1 MQSVPTCGG
10 EVSYNGVFAFLR
22 FRSNRFQK
30 PVAHGNPMI
39 FDSLSEFVKH
49 LEGAGE
55 LVRIREKVSPI
66 LEIAEI
72 ADRVSKQEGG
82 GKALFFENVEG
93 SSMPVLINAFGSW
106 SRIQAA
112 LGVTKLDKIARDIDQ
127 YLHMAPPETLLD
139 KARMLPMLLEASQF
153 PPKMVSSAPCQEV
166 VKTGDQVNLDEI
178 PIIQCWPHDAGRF
191 ITYPIVINRSV
202 DRKIRNV
209 GLYRMQVFDKKTTAM
224 HWHIHKDGAHFFHE
238 FKRKGKVMEVA
249 VALGADPVSCYAASA
264 PLPYGVDEF
273 LLAGFI
279 RKKAVPLVKCK
290 TVNLEVPANAEI
302 VLEGFIDPKEMRREG
317 PFGDHTGY
325 YSQDG
330 DYPVFHV
337 TAVTH
342 RRNPIYLT
350 TIVGIPP
357 QEDFYLG
364 KATERIFLPL
374 LRTQLPELVD
384 MNMPLEGVF
393 HNCVIVSMDKRYPM
407 QARRL
412 MSTLWGAGQMSFVK
426 TIVVVDRDV
435 DVQDEQAVLELLLND
450 IDFNRDLFFS
460 EGILDVLNH
469 ASDHALYGSK
479 LGIDATRPIEG
490 EPPSNPP
497 KGEPVT
503 PDPQL
508 GERIKNKFAEAK
520 SVRVC
525 DPIVRRPVVLVALD
539 KTRPH
544 QGRDFLRACLEDND
558 LSGAGVIVALEAHV
572 DLDNTSTVLWK
583 LFNNLDPRRDIQE
596 VGGRIGID
604 VTQKLP
610 EEGYTQDWPEEI
622 HMSDDIKK
630 RVDEKW
636 ERMFPQSRQ
645 P

>member
-1 MQSVPTCGG
+1 
-10 EVSYNGVFAFLR
+10 
-22 FRSNRFQK
+22 
-30 PVAHGNPMI
+30 MI
-39 FDSLSEFVKH
+39 FDCLQDFVKH
-49 LEGAGE
+49 LESAGE
-55 LVRIREKVSPI
+55 LVRIREPVSPI

-72 ADRVSKQEGG
+72 TDRVSKSEGG
-82 GKALFFENVEG
+82 GKALLFENVEG

-106 SRIQAA
+106 NRIRDA
-112 LGVTKLDKIARDIDQ
+112 LGVTRLDKIARDIDA

-139 KARMLPMLLEASQF
+139 KAKMLPLLLEAAQF

-166 VKTGDQVNLDEI
+166 VMAGPGVDLTQI
-178 PIIQCWPHDAGRF
+178 PIIQCWPQDAGRF
-191 ITYPIVINRSV
+191 ITYPIVVNRSV
-202 DRKIRNV
+202 DRKVRNV

-238 FKRKGKVMEVA
+238 YRRQGKIMEVA
-249 VALGADPVSCYAASA
+249 VALGADPVTCYAASA

-302 VLEGFIDPKEMRREG
+302 VLEGYIDPSELRREG

-342 RRNPIYLT
+342 RKNPIYLT

-374 LRTQLPELVD
+374 LRTQLPEIVD

-393 HNCVIVSMDKRYPM
+393 HNCVIVSIDKRYPM

-412 MSTLWGAGQMSFVK
+412 MSALWGAGQMSFVK

-435 DVQDEQAVLELLLND
+435 DVQDERAVLEMVLNG
-450 IDFNRDLFFS
+450 IDPDRDLFFS

-469 ASDHALYGSK
+469 ASDRALYGSK

-490 EPPSNPP
+490 EPEAHPP
-497 KGEPVT
+497 QNEAAA
-503 PDPQL
+503 PDPGMAETIQS
-508 GERIKNKFAEAK
+508 RFADVKQCRAVDLNVK
-520 SVRVC
+520 
-525 DPIVRRPVVLVALD
+525 RPVVLAALN

-544 QGRDFLRACLEDND
+544 HGPEFIRQCLEDPE
-558 LSGAGVIVALEAHV
+558 LAALGVLVVLEDHV
-572 DLDNTSTVLWK
+572 DLDNSSTVLWK
-583 LFNNLDPRRDIQE
+583 LFNNLDPRRDVHVIN
-596 VGGRIGID
+596 GRIGID
-604 VTQKLP
+604 VTRKLP
-610 EEGYTQDWPEEI
+610 EEGYHQDWPDEI
-622 HMSDDIKK
+622 HMSDDIKQ

-636 ERMFPQSRQ
+636 ERMFPPSNA
-645 P
+645 